1 MSHQSKETKQKA
13 LERWAR
19 GDDPQ
24 EICKELGIVLLTLKN
39 WKAKAKEQNFID
51 TPKIGKKP
59 SEINVESIVH
69 AMQKH
74 PNEQQSPEYTTSSV
88 QVAACLELAGHH
100 MSSLTGE
107 GKRKEFHYTNHPDLE
122 TIARDYWN
130 GELSGSYWQFS
141 NKVFEIL
148 AKSKR

>member
-1 MSHQSKETKQKA
+1 MQRTRNSPPYS
-13 LERWAR
+13 
-19 GDDPQ
+19 
-24 EICKELGIVLLTLKN
+24 KN
-39 WKAKAKEQNFID
+39 WRAKAKEENFLANVH
-51 TPKIGKKP
+51 IGPKP
-59 SEINVESIVH
+59 SESVEGIVH

-100 MSSLTGE
+100 MSNLTGE
-107 GKRKEFHYTNHPDLE
+107 GKRKEFHFTNHPDLE
-122 TIARDYWN
+122 NIARDYWN
-130 GELSGSYWQFS
+130 GTLEGSYWGFS

>member
-1 MSHQSKETKQKA
+1 MKHHSEENKTNA
-13 LERWAR
+13 LARWAR

-24 EICKELGIVLLTLKN
+24 EICKELGIVMLTLKN
-39 WKAKAKEQNFID
+39 WKARAKEQNFID

-59 SEINVESIVH
+59 SEINIEGVVH

-74 PNEQQSPEYTTSSV
+74 PNEQQSPEYKTSSV
-88 QVAACLELAGHH
+88 QVAACLELAGHPMVK
-100 MSSLTGE
+100 MSGE
-107 GKRKEFHYTNHPDLE
+107 RRKEFHYTNHPDLE

>member
-1 MSHQSKETKQKA
+1 MQHKTEEEKA
-13 LERWAR
+13 DALTRWAR
-19 GDDPQ
+19 GDDPE
-24 EICKELGIVLLTLKN
+24 EICKDLGIVMLTLKN
-39 WKAKAKEQNFID
+39 WKARAKEQNFID
-51 TPKIGKKP
+51 TSKIGKKP
-59 SEINVESIVH
+59 SENIEGIIHQLS
-69 AMQKH
+69 KH

-100 MSSLTGE
+100 MSNLTGE

-122 TIARDYWN
+122 NIARDYWN
-130 GELSGSYWQFS
+130 GTLEGSYWNFS

>member
-1 MSHQSKETKQKA
+1 MKHHSEENKTNA
-13 LERWAR
+13 LARWAR

-24 EICKELGIVLLTLKN
+24 EICKELGIVMLTLKN
-39 WKAKAKEQNFID
+39 WKARAKEQNFID

-59 SEINVESIVH
+59 SEINIEGVVH

-74 PNEQQSPEYTTSSV
+74 PNEQQSPEYKTSSV
-88 QVAACLELAGHH
+88 QVAACLELAGHQMTG
-100 MSSLTGE
+100 MSGD
-107 GKRKEFHYTNHPDLE
+107 KRKEFHYTNHPDLE

>member
-1 MSHQSKETKQKA
+1 MPHQSKEVKIKA

-24 EICKELGIVLLTLKN
+24 IICKELGIVLLTLKN
-39 WKAKAKEQNFID
+39 WKAKALEDNFIANVH
-51 TPKIGKKP
+51 IGPKP
-59 SEINVESIVH
+59 SEKNVEGIVH

-74 PNEQQSPEYTTSSV
+74 PQDMNSPEYTTSSV

-100 MSSLTGE
+100 MTNLTGE
-107 GKRKEFHYTNHPDLE
+107 GKRKEFHFTNHKDLE
-122 TIARDYWN
+122 EIARDYWN
-130 GELSGSYWQFS
+130 GTLEGSYWNFS